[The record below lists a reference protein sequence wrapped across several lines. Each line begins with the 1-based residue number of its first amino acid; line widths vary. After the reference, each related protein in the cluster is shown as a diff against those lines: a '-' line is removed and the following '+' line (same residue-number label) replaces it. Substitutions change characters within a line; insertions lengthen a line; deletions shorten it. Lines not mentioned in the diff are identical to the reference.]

1 VAGGVEN
8 FSLLG
13 GPLHRLGARLGL
25 VRHASNTIALG
36 LALGALCWFVLIALA
51 SAKGGTGNLLSLT
64 AIAVHA
70 RLLLALPLLFVAETG
85 LDAKI
90 REFMALMAHSEFA
103 GEKTLPELERIAARL
118 SKWKD
123 SWLPDGASLIAA
135 VVLSVFGARTG
146 VPIESEP
153 GRALSET
160 PLAAFWYAFF
170 CLPLFRF
177 LLFRWLWRLV
187 LWWTLLWRLA
197 KMDLDLSPAHPD
209 GAGGLGYIET
219 VQTRFAPLALTISII
234 VAATFAEEIALG
246 QTTLGEVY
254 PALAATL
261 LIDCALFLAPP
272 CIFLFK
278 LRACREKG
286 LRDYSALS
294 SRYVHAFER
303 KWIDGASTDE
313 PLLGTPDLQSLAD
326 LANSVSVVRKMR
338 LAPISLQLVAAIG
351 VAAAAPML
359 PLLLFD
365 YPLTDLAQML
375 FRKLAGL

>member
-1 VAGGVEN
+1 VAGDIEN

-25 VRHASNTIALG
+25 VRGETNSISMG
-36 LALGALCWFVLIALA
+36 LALGWLPWLVLIALA
-51 SAKGGTGNLLSLT
+51 SAKGGAGGLLSLS

-70 RLLLALPLLFVAETG
+70 RLLLAIPLFFVGETA
-85 LDAKI
+85 LDAKL
-90 REFMALMAHSEFA
+90 REFLALMARPEVA
-103 GEKTLPELERIAARL
+103 GEKALPELERVAAQL

-123 SWLPDGASLIAA
+123 SWLPDGVCLLAA
-135 VVLSVFGARTG
+135 VALPLIETRTG

-153 GRALSET
+153 GRALSEA
-160 PLAAFWYAFF
+160 PLAALWYALF

-177 LLFRWLWRLV
+177 LLFRWLWRIL
-187 LWWTLLWRLA
+187 LYWTLLWRLA

-209 GAGGLGYIET
+209 GSGGLGYLEI
-219 VQTRFAPLALTISII
+219 VQTRFAPLALAISII

-246 QTTLGEVY
+246 HTTLAEVY

-272 CIFLFK
+272 CIFLVK

-303 KWIDGASTDE
+303 KWIYGAPTDE

-326 LANSVSVVRKMR
+326 LSNSVSVLRKMR
-338 LAPISLQLVAAIG
+338 LAPISLRLVAAI
-351 VAAAAPML
+351 AAAAVAPML

-365 YPLTDLAQML
+365 YPLTDLARML